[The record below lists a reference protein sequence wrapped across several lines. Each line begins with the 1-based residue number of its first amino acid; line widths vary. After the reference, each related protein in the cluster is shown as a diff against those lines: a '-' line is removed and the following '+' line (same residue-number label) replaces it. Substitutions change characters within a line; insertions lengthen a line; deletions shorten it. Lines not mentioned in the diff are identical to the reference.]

1 MTFSGF
7 AHRNIHSGFHA
18 FKWATTTKMSH
29 YDFRK
34 YEERLPV
41 SDEMQRVKRTYEA
54 SACFLTAEE
63 GKAEL
68 LKGAYQGSAQM
79 STPPLFPI
87 KTRYIGRNS
96 WMWTTCSVFI
106 PAVQAA
112 GIGGTL

>member
-1 MTFSGF
+1 MFFDSRG
-7 AHRNIHSGFHA
+7 
-18 FKWATTTKMSH
+18 
-29 YDFRK
+29 RK
-34 YEERLPV
+34 
-41 SDEMQRVKRTYEA
+41 
-54 SACFLTAEE
+54 
-63 GKAEL
+63 GGL

-106 PAVQAA
+106 PAVKAA